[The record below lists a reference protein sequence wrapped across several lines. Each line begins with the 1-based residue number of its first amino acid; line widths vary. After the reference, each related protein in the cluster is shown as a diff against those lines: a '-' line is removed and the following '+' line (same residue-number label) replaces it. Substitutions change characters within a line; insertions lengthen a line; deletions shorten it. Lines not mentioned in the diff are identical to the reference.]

1 MGQGGQGSQV
11 PVITRRGSWSGEP
24 SQPREAMGGPRVVG
38 PCLQGNEGT
47 SGRSTP
53 RHTPGFQTRGQS
65 SRRDEGDGEAELAPR
80 PPPRGARHVC
90 CLFSWQAGRGS
101 RQAERAGRGGCPSS
115 PFLGTHSCT
124 CTHTPCAGMR
134 PLPALPLR
142 TGRGSTSPLL
152 LQASREGTL
161 PSVGCGG
168 LRLNWDG
175 PRAPGPPGSLA
186 GSHNT
191 PRLAPLSANRTLWVG
206 GKRGPLPAESP
217 GQRGGAAVQSGGV
230 FGCRAQGLAC
240 LGLGG
245 GDYKRGFGGALLP
258 SRALTLQAG
267 VVTPV
272 PSTL

>member
-1 MGQGGQGSQV
+1 MCPGGQGSQV

-38 PCLQGNEGT
+38 PCLQGSEGT

-53 RHTPGFQTRGQS
+53 RHTPVFQTRGQS
-65 SRRDEGDGEAELAPR
+65 SRRDEGDGPCPKPSSSRGPR
-80 PPPRGARHVC
+80 RTVRIMFAACFLGRLGGA
-90 CLFSWQAGRGS
+90 AGRQSG
-101 RQAERAGRGGCPSS
+101 QGGEGAPAAPSS
-115 PFLGTHSCT
+115 HSCT
-124 CTHTPCAGMR
+124 CTHTPRTGMR
-134 PLPALPLR
+134 PLPALPLG
-142 TGRGSTSPLL
+142 TGRGSTSPPL

-191 PRLAPLSANRTLWVG
+191 ARLAPLSANRTLWVG

-230 FGCRAQGLAC
+230 FGCRAQGQNG
-240 LGLGG
+240 GLVGPS
-245 GDYKRGFGGALLP
+245 FLP
-258 SRALTLQAG
+258 G
-267 VVTPV
+267 H
-272 PSTL
+272 

>member
-1 MGQGGQGSQV
+1 MTFPVGDRSRDGGLGQGSLANPGRPWAGPESWDLASKEMKAQAGGQRLGTHQV
-11 PVITRRGSWSGEP
+11 SKPGVRAAGE
-24 SQPREAMGGPRVVG
+24 
-38 PCLQGNEGT
+38 
-47 SGRSTP
+47 
-53 RHTPGFQTRGQS
+53 TRGTGRVR
-65 SRRDEGDGEAELAPR
+65 SRARPAAP
-80 PPPRGARHVC
+80 PHGARHVC

-101 RQAERAGRGGCPSS
+101 RQAERAGQGGCPSS

-124 CTHTPCAGMR
+124 CTHTPRAGMR

-206 GKRGPLPAESP
+206 GKRGPLPASAEPRPAGRGSCAEWRRVWLQSP
-217 GQRGGAAVQSGGV
+217 GPRPGG
-230 FGCRAQGLAC
+230 R
-240 LGLGG
+240 
-245 GDYKRGFGGALLP
+245 
-258 SRALTLQAG
+258 
-267 VVTPV
+267 
-272 PSTL
+272 